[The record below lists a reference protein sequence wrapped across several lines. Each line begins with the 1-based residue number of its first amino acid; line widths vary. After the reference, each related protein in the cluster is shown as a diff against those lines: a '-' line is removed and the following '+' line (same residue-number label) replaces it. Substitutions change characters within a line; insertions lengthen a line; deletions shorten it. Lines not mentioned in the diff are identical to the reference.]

1 MNALG
6 AQRTEDLDLVSA
18 QLTLSS
24 YCVTLQKC
32 LTLSES
38 DCPNL

>member
-1 MNALG
+1 MDALG
-6 AQRTEDLDLVSA
+6 AQRMEDLDLVSA

-32 LTLSES
+32 LTLSE
-38 DCPNL
+38 CGCANL